1 MTLEVI
7 TAKPRELSNIFIQ
20 SVKIDSMDIE
30 YDTKMTENSKYTDDI
45 AVRCTLDIGRDFK
58 PKFYIGGS
66 FKKSPV
72 DNTVEG
78 WYTAYKVRLF
88 FERLG
93 VPLKLQKG
101 KPVHDNRPPDGLE
114 DAFIGESFYRL
125 TYMSTRKNKHGEPA
139 KIDWQQ
145 IGDVQKEPSV
155 LRTEFLKAVR
165 DGYVK
170 DFLEPNLDSQ
180 TSGTTMANASELTV

>member
-1 MTLEVI
+1 M
-7 TAKPRELSNIFIQ
+7 
-20 SVKIDSMDIE
+20 
-30 YDTKMTENSKYTDDI
+30 
-45 AVRCTLDIGRDFK
+45 
-58 PKFYIGGS
+58 
-66 FKKSPV
+66 
-72 DNTVEG
+72 
-78 WYTAYKVRLF
+78 F